1 LEELTVDKKE
11 ILHLQT
17 YLREKFGNNAIHI
30 LEQSLQN
37 NSVEVNIGEEF
48 IGILY
53 RDNEEGEVS
62 YAFQMAILDID
73 LRGSDA

>member
-1 LEELTVDKKE
+1 VDKKE
-11 ILHLQT
+11 ILSLQT

-30 LEQSLQN
+30 LEQSLQG
-37 NSVEVNIGEEF
+37 NSVEVNLGEEF
-48 IGILY
+48 IGIIY

-73 LRGSDA
+73 LDLQESNA

>member
-1 LEELTVDKKE
+1 MDKKE
-11 ILHLQT
+11 ILSLQT

-37 NSVEVNIGEEF
+37 NSVEVNLGEEF
-48 IGILY
+48 IGIIY
-53 RDNEEGEVS
+53 RNNEEGEGS

-73 LRGSDA
+73 LQGSDV

>member
-1 LEELTVDKKE
+1 MDKKE
-11 ILHLQT
+11 ILSLQT

-30 LEQSLQN
+30 LEQSLQG
-37 NSVEVNIGEEF
+37 NSVEVNLGEEF
-48 IGILY
+48 IGIIY

-73 LRGSDA
+73 LDPQEPNA

>member
-1 LEELTVDKKE
+1 MDKKE
-11 ILHLQT
+11 ILSLQT

-37 NSVEVNIGEEF
+37 NSVEVNLGEEF
-48 IGILY
+48 IGIIY
-53 RDNEEGEVS
+53 RNNEEGEVS

-73 LRGSDA
+73 LQGPDA

>member
-1 LEELTVDKKE
+1 MDKKE
-11 ILHLQT
+11 ILSLQT

-30 LEQSLQN
+30 LEQSLQD

-73 LRGSDA
+73 LRGPDA